1 MRRPFPFSSCA
12 IDRDV
17 RIAASL
23 GVIAPAAEL
32 NRPELIDRSKESAE
46 LARVRMRE
54 LIHRP

>member
-12 IDRDV
+12 IDHDV
-17 RIAASL
+17 RIAAWL

-32 NRPELIDRSKESAE
+32 SRPELIDRSEKSAE
-46 LARVRMRE
+46 LARVRVRE